1 MSEETSPVVDEV
13 VSMLAGAGEG
23 QSTDTAGD
31 ALEGSALD
39 RALAAALAGEE
50 LDDEGT
56 AAPGAAGVPE
66 RATGEDATP
75 IETLADAAE
84 RLGVDAAELYKLAV
98 PMGGESPPMTL
109 GELKD
114 AATEWKAGAAER
126 IEWDTEAARQRN
138 ELANARDELQQLVAL
153 IPEQAR
159 TPEMMAR
166 ATAEFERVKN
176 DEARKLLQRVPEW
189 RDHQRYT
196 AEKEVRASHL
206 EPFGFSGAEL
216 ESVIDSR
223 LMAYVRHNAL
233 REKRIAAALE
243 ASRGKREQT
252 GPRAVSGKQP
262 KTASKS
268 SGDAIDA
275 VVDLLRGSK

>member
-13 VSMLAGAGEG
+13 VSMLAGADEG
-23 QSTDTAGD
+23 QGTDSAGD
-31 ALEGSALD
+31 RLEGSALD

-50 LDDEGT
+50 LDDEET
-56 AAPGAAGVPE
+56 AAPGAAGAPE
-66 RATGEDATP
+66 GAEGEDAAP

-84 RLGVDAAELYKLAV
+84 RLGVDAAELYKLAI
-98 PMGGESPPMTL
+98 PMGGDEPPMTL

-114 AATEWKAGAAER
+114 AAAEWKSGAAER

-166 ATAEFERVKN
+166 ATAEYERVRN
-176 DEARKLLQRVPEW
+176 EEARKLLQRVPEW

-196 AEKEVRASHL
+196 AEKEVMASHL
-206 EPFGFSGAEL
+206 EPFGFSGDEL
-216 ESVIDSR
+216 ESVVDSR

-233 REKRIAAALE
+233 REKRIEAAL
-243 ASRGKREQT
+243 ASARSKREQN
-252 GPRAVSGKQP
+252 GPKSVSGKP
-262 KTASKS
+262 TKS
-268 SGDAIDA
+268 ANKASGDRLDA
-275 VVDLLRGSK
+275 VVDLLRGAK